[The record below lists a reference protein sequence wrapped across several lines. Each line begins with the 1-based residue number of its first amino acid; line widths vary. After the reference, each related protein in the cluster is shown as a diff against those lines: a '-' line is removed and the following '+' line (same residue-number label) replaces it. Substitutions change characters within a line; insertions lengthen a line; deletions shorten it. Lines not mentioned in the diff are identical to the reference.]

1 MITIKT
7 KLIIAGFIALAIA
20 SWLGLKSCR
29 LTDNLSKL
37 KGEYQVYKEKAI
49 AENEKL
55 TTACENQITLI
66 NKLDKQIK
74 DTEGDIAHK
83 DEAIKN
89 KSNQISALEKELAG
103 ISDKDAKIANL
114 TKQVGDWKEQ
124 FSLAQAIIV
133 DKDKI
138 IYDWKQKFDAQVV
151 KRDSWEKKYEN
162 EAKLRLVAEKGWK
175 AAEWG
180 IKTARLASNVKSLV
194 ILATGGYLVYRLIK
208 EKR

>member
-1 MITIKT
+1 MLTNKIKLT
-7 KLIIAGFIALAIA
+7 VIGLAILA
-20 SWLGLKSCR
+20 IISWLGLKSCR

-37 KGEYQVYKEKAI
+37 KGEYEVYKKNAM

-55 TTACENQITLI
+55 NTACENQIAII
-66 NKLDKQIK
+66 NKFDKQIK

-114 TKQVGDWKEQ
+114 TKQVEAWKEQ

-138 IYDWKQKFDAQVV
+138 IYDWSQKYDAQVV
-151 KRDSWEKKYEN
+151 ISDSWKKKYEN
-162 EAKLRLVAEKGWK
+162 ELQLRQVAEKGWK

-180 IKTARLASNVKSLV
+180 IKTARLASNVKSLA
-194 ILATGGYLVYRLIK
+194 IIAIGGYLTYKLLK
-208 EKR
+208 EK